1 MEFKKFFVALQE
13 YKPKFIKSV
22 EHPIYISSYKI
33 LISNKN
39 RFFEEC
45 LYIGELKDLPVSLPN
60 RQCNIICIQDN
71 GHIPDYIYNSD
82 KINFILLTEP
92 ITKSKLLNIVSDI
105 MIDESKLTSDMR
117 TLLDAL
123 YSAKGIHYLC
133 DVAYQVFGNPIII
146 SDLSY
151 KILSYSSEAHF
162 DDPTVQFIIENG
174 YIHSENITAMKRDNV
189 IGRIPREDVP
199 IYSKKSEKET
209 GWLFMNVKIENV
221 HVATVAL
228 KEENR
233 KFRKIDYELLWRF
246 AQLVAI
252 EMQKNDF
259 YIINN
264 NTLNHLLLTDIISGE
279 LKNTNT
285 IFQRFEYLNWPMHKY
300 FAMPWLIFSIS
311 KNLKIL
317 YLLCSR
323 FNRFFKKRRWLF
335 TKGKY
340 VFYYHIMI
348 ISTLLMFLMMTL
360 KNI

>member
-1 MEFKKFFVALQE
+1 MSL
-13 YKPKFIKSV
+13 YWRIK
-22 EHPIYISSYKI
+22 
-33 LISNKN
+33 
-39 RFFEEC
+39 
-45 LYIGELKDLPVSLPN
+45 KDLPVSLPN

-82 KINFILLTEP
+82 KINFILLTKP

-199 IYSKKSEKET
+199 IYSKKSEKRNWMAFY
-209 GWLFMNVKIENV
+209 GC
-221 HVATVAL
+221 
-228 KEENR
+228 
-233 KFRKIDYELLWRF
+233 
-246 AQLVAI
+246 
-252 EMQKNDF
+252 KN
-259 YIINN
+259 
-264 NTLNHLLLTDIISGE
+264 
-279 LKNTNT
+279 
-285 IFQRFEYLNWPMHKY
+285 
-300 FAMPWLIFSIS
+300 
-311 KNLKIL
+311 
-317 YLLCSR
+317 
-323 FNRFFKKRRWLF
+323 
-335 TKGKY
+335 
-340 VFYYHIMI
+340 
-348 ISTLLMFLMMTL
+348 
-360 KNI
+360 